1 MKFKELREK
10 YRGKFPSALVSAA
23 VKIALDMGG
32 NMTGAYKK
40 IENMK
45 KGLGNDPMVKD
56 ALRLAN
62 EDVQKEELTF
72 EALSD
77 ADKKKRLA
85 MIKKAVEKISKS
97 NAEKAK
103 KDALRMMKD
112 SGMFDEEVN
121 EVKAKDMEKVVD
133 LYNKLM
139 DVKHGGPEYKKIKK
153 EIDSLK

>member
-1 MKFKELREK
+1 
-10 YRGKFPSALVSAA
+10 
-23 VKIALDMGG
+23 
-32 NMTGAYKK
+32 
-40 IENMK
+40 MK
-45 KGLGNDPMVKD
+45 KGLTNDPMVKD

-103 KDALRMMKD
+103 KDALKMMKD

-139 DVKHGGPEYKKIKK
+139 DVKHGAK
-153 EIDSLK
+153 E